1 MPRNGEEVRLRLQEA
16 ALELYLERGYD
27 KTTAGD
33 IAARAGVTERTFFRH
48 FADKREVFF
57 DGEAELRD
65 LLTGAVA
72 AVPAG
77 TKPLPTLRAAF
88 HQAVPLIER
97 NLPVTERRAPVIA
110 ATPALQERALAKTA
124 ALVAALTDALVARG
138 VAGPLAAL
146 CAQVGM
152 DTYAI
157 AVRRWGADRTDD
169 LHTHLDRAFT
179 DLRLAANAL
188 K

>member
-1 MPRNGEEVRLRLQEA
+1 MKLRLQEA

-27 KTTAGD
+27 KTTTGD

-48 FADKREVFF
+48 FTDKREVFF
-57 DGEAELRD
+57 DGQAELVE
-65 LLTGAVA
+65 LLTTAVA
-72 AVPAG
+72 AVPPG
-77 TKPLPTLRAAF
+77 TRPLPALRAAF
-88 HQAVPLIER
+88 HEAVPLIEHHR
-97 NLPVTERRAPVIA
+97 PVTERRHPVIV
-110 ATPALQERALAKTA
+110 ATPALQERALAKHA
-124 ALVAALTDALVARG
+124 ALVTALSDALRARG
-138 VAGPLAAL
+138 VADQPAAL

-157 AVRRWGADRTDD
+157 AVQRWAADRGTG
-169 LHTHLDRAFT
+169 LHTHLDQAFT

>member
-1 MPRNGEEVRLRLQEA
+1 MPRNGDEVRRLLQEA

-33 IAARAGVTERTFFRH
+33 IAARAGFTERTFFRH

-57 DGEAELRD
+57 GGEAELRD
-65 LLTGAVA
+65 LLTSAVA

-77 TKPLPTLRAAF
+77 IKPLPALRAAF

-97 NLPVTERRAPVIA
+97 NLPVTERRAPVIV
-110 ATPALQERALAKTA
+110 ATPALKERALAKNA
-124 ALVAALTDALVARG
+124 ALVTALTDALRARG
-138 VAGPLAAL
+138 VAEQLAGL

-152 DTYAI
+152 DTYSIAI
-157 AVRRWGADRTDD
+157 RRWRADPADD

>member
-1 MPRNGEEVRLRLQEA
+1 MPRNGDEVRLRLQEA

-27 KTTAGD
+27 KTTTGD

-57 DGEAELRD
+57 DGEAQLRD

-72 AVPAG
+72 AVPPG
-77 TKPLPTLRAAF
+77 TKPLPALRAAF
-88 HQAVPLIER
+88 HQAVPLIEA
-97 NLPVTERRAPVIA
+97 NLPVTEKRAPVIA
-110 ATPALQERALAKTA
+110 ATPALRERSLAKTA
-124 ALVAALTDALVARG
+124 ALIAALADALRARG

-152 DTYAI
+152 DTYSIAI
-157 AVRRWGADRTDD
+157 RRWGTDRTDD

-179 DLRLAANAL
+179 ELRLAANTL

>member
-1 MPRNGEEVRLRLQEA
+1 MELFGEC
-16 ALELYLERGYD
+16 GYEQ
-27 KTTAGD
+27 TTVAQIAG
-33 IAARAGVTERTFFRH
+33 RAGLTERTFFRH

-57 DGEAELRD
+57 GGEAQLRD

-72 AVPAG
+72 ALPAG
-77 TKPLPTLRAAF
+77 TRPLPALRAAF

-97 NLPVTERRAPVIA
+97 NLPVTERRMPVIV
-110 ATPALQERALAKTA
+110 ATPALRERALAKSA
-124 ALVAALTDALVARG
+124 ALVAALTDALQARG
-138 VAGPLAAL
+138 VAEPLAGL
-146 CAQVGM
+146 CARVGM
-152 DTYAI
+152 DTYSIAI
-157 AVRRWGADRTDD
+157 RRWWADRSDD

>member
-1 MPRNGEEVRLRLQEA
+1 MPRNGDEARLRLQEA

-27 KTTAGD
+27 KTTTGD

-57 DGEAELRD
+57 DGEAQLRD

-72 AVPAG
+72 AEAAG
-77 TKPLPTLRAAF
+77 TRPLPTLRAAF

-97 NLPVTERRAPVIA
+97 NLPVTERRMPVIV
-110 ATPALQERALAKTA
+110 ATPALQERALAKSA
-124 ALVAALTDALVARG
+124 ALVAALTGALRARG
-138 VAGPLAAL
+138 VAEPLAGL

-152 DTYAI
+152 DTCSIAI
-157 AVRRWGADRTDD
+157 RRWGADRTDD

>member
-1 MPRNGEEVRLRLQEA
+1 MPRNGDEVRQRLQEA

-33 IAARAGVTERTFFRH
+33 IAARAGFTERTFFRH

-57 DGEAELRD
+57 GGETQLRD
-65 LLTGAVA
+65 LLTAAVA

-77 TKPLPTLRAAF
+77 TRPLPALRAAF

-97 NLPVTERRAPVIA
+97 NLPVTERRAPVIF
-110 ATPALQERALAKTA
+110 ATPALRERALAKKA
-124 ALVAALTDALVARG
+124 ALVAALTDALRARG
-138 VAGPLAAL
+138 VAEPLAAL

-152 DTYAI
+152 DTYTTAI
-157 AVRRWGADRTDD
+157 RRWGADRTDD
-169 LHTHLDRAFT
+169 LHTHLDHAFT

>member
-1 MPRNGEEVRLRLQEA
+1 MPRNGDEVRRLLQEA

-33 IAARAGVTERTFFRH
+33 IAARAGFTERTFFRH

-57 DGEAELRD
+57 GGEAQLRD

-77 TKPLPTLRAAF
+77 IRALPTLRAAF

-97 NLPVTERRAPVIA
+97 NLPVTERRAPVIF
-110 ATPALQERALAKTA
+110 ATPALRERALAKNA
-124 ALVAALTDALVARG
+124 ALAAALTDALRARG
-138 VAGPLAAL
+138 VAEPLAAL
-146 CAQVGM
+146 CAQAGM
-152 DTYAI
+152 DTYSIAI
-157 AVRRWGADRTDD
+157 RRWAADRTDD
-169 LHTHLDRAFT
+169 LHAHLDRAFN
-179 DLRLAANAL
+179 DLRLEANAL

>member
-1 MPRNGEEVRLRLQEA
+1 MPRNGDDVRGRLQEA

-33 IAARAGVTERTFFRH
+33 IATRAGFTERTFFRH

-57 DGEAELRD
+57 GGEAQLLS

-72 AVPAG
+72 AAPAG
-77 TKPLPTLRAAF
+77 TRPLPTLRAAF

-97 NLPVTERRAPVIA
+97 NLPLTERRHPVII
-110 ATPALQERALAKTA
+110 ATPALQERALAKNA
-124 ALVAALTDALVARG
+124 ALVAALTDALRARG
-138 VAGPLAAL
+138 VAEPLAAL

-152 DTYAI
+152 DTYSSAI
-157 AVRRWGADRTDD
+157 RRWWADRSDD
-169 LHTHLDRAFT
+169 LPTHLDRAFT
-179 DLRLAANAL
+179 DLRLEANAL